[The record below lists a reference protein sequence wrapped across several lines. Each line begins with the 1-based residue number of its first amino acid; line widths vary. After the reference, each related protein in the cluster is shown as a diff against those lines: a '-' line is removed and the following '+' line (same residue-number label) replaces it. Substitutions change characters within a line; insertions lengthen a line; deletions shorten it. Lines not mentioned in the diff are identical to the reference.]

1 MAALLALLSSV
12 LWGAADFFGGNL
24 AKRYQ
29 ALAVTAVS
37 QAFGLIIGILQAAT
51 SINEATLSFIPKLAA
66 LAITLAVVG
75 GWQLTTLVDYT
86 RGIFQR
92 IPGLFT

>member
-1 MAALLALLSSV
+1 MDTSAVVDL
-12 LWGAADFFGGNL
+12 G
-24 AKRYQ
+24 RQ
-29 ALAVTAVS
+29 ALWMTVLISAPFLGVS
-37 QAFGLIIGILQAAT
+37 LVVGLVIGILQAAT

-75 GWQLTTLVDYT
+75 GWQLNTLVDYT
-86 RGIFQR
+86 RALFQR